1 MAIETPPPV
10 TDLPTPVPQR
20 GERST
25 FSTYVDGFVTWFAL
39 TAVPQ
44 MRAVAL
50 NVWNNATQAY
60 NAAQAAI
67 AHAAAAVAAVN
78 ATAWVSG
85 STYAIGDVRYSPVN
99 GQSYRR
105 ITAGAGTTDPSLDT
119 TNWAPVVGTAIV
131 TSAAINT
138 NYTVLLSDKARSL
151 SCTGTITL
159 TFSPAA
165 ALANGWYCYIQNT
178 GTGVVTLD
186 PSGAELVQTLST
198 LTLNPGMAVLVT
210 SDGSNLR
217 AFRFDHVGR
226 DRVAVL
232 ASAGTLNLDGILAD
246 TIHVSGTTTITAITL
261 APGSK
266 RTIVLDGA
274 LVIDNNASLIMP
286 NGAASYLPVGTA
298 ATFVGEAAGVVRCIN
313 IQSKQ
318 GYLLARD
325 EKAVGTGGGSSVLGA
340 NTRALTTASANTIT
354 GASVTANQVTLP
366 AGVYEFRGQAT
377 VEDGLQNFLYLY
389 NVTDAI
395 IVTRGPGVY
404 SRPAQFT
411 DNTSTT
417 NIASYPTVYGTV
429 TITSTKVFELRHYV
443 SVAGASLGRQVGAA
457 GGLSTS
463 EIYATLEIWK
473 IA

>member
-1 MAIETPPPV
+1 MAIETPPPI
-10 TDLPTPVPQR
+10 TPAPTPAPQR

-25 FSTYVDGFVTWFAL
+25 FSQRVDAFVTWL
-39 TAVPQ
+39 TTAVGQ
-44 MRAVAL
+44 FAALAL
-50 NVWNNATQAY
+50 NVYNNAVEAY
-60 NAAQAAI
+60 NAGQAATSQ
-67 AHAAAAVAAVN
+67 AAAAIAAVN

-85 STYAIGDVRYSPVN
+85 TTYAIGNVRYSPIN

-119 TNWAPVVGTAIV
+119 VNWSPVVGMALT
-131 TSAAINT
+131 TSATIST
-138 NYTVLLSDKARSL
+138 NYPVVLSDKGRNL

-159 TFSPAA
+159 SFSTAA
-165 ALANGWYCYIQNT
+165 ALANGWYCYVQNN
-178 GTGVVTLD
+178 GNGVVTLD
-186 PSGAELVQTLST
+186 PNGAELVQTLST
-198 LTLNPGMAVLVT
+198 ITLNPGMAVLVA
-210 SDGSNLR
+210 SDGTGLR
-217 AFRFDHVGR
+217 AFRFDHIGR

-261 APGSK
+261 APGAK

-274 LVIDNNASLIMP
+274 LIIDSNASLIMP
-286 NGAASYLPVGTA
+286 NNTPSYLPVGTA
-298 ATFVGEAAGVVRCIN
+298 ATFVGEAGGVVRCIN
-313 IQSKQ
+313 VQSKQ

-325 EKAVGTGGGSSVLGA
+325 EKAVNTGGGTSVLGA
-340 NTRALTTASANTIT
+340 NTRSLTTASANTIT
-354 GASVTANQVTLP
+354 GASVTSNQVTLP

-389 NVTDAI
+389 NVTDAV
-395 IVTRGPGVY
+395 IVTRGPSVY

-411 DNTSTT
+411 DNASTT
-417 NIASYPTVYGTV
+417 SIASYPTVYGTI
-429 TITSTKVFELRHYV
+429 TITTTKVFELRHYIAV
-443 SVAGASLGRQVGAA
+443 TGASLGRQVGTA